1 MLRHYILITIR
12 NLARHLN
19 FSIINIGGL
28 AIGLASFI
36 FIILYITDELK
47 YDRFNE
53 KAASIYRVNRF
64 YNSNDVNEDA
74 ATCSFPFAPTLHMDY
89 PGMVKNTCRFF
100 NFMTNQVF
108 IDYLKDDS
116 TLTKYNEP
124 GFFVVDSTV
133 FQMFTFPFVRGNP
146 ETALDAP
153 NKMVITESTA
163 ARYFGDEDPIGET
176 MRLAEQLNVEV
187 SGVIEDLPSQSHFRI
202 DFLCSMSTVRQ
213 AFGGRLPQT
222 WIWNP
227 CWTYI
232 ELADDVLPEA
242 LEARL
247 PEFYENHY
255 TDLSNQDVTLYL
267 QKLTDIHLKSHHE
280 YEMHAN
286 SNILYV
292 YILSV
297 IAAIVLSLACINFMN
312 LSTANSATRTKEIG
326 IKKTFGAGR
335 ITLIKQFLGETIFT
349 TLVSLLIA
357 CLLVELLLPGFNQFT
372 DKNISGDYIIAF
384 SSVGFGILLVVC
396 VGFLAGAYPAF
407 YLSSFNPIVIFR
419 GGLRNGNNS
428 GIARKILVTVQFAI
442 SIALIIGTLIV
453 FSQLKF
459 IRNTDLGFKKD
470 QILLLQSRGVNQI
483 QQNYETFKENL
494 LRYPEIESVTAMED
508 ILGANHNTRGVTIEG
523 LSEDQQF
530 WYPMFIVRDDFIET
544 FDIEVLA
551 GRAFSK
557 DIRTDTANA
566 IMINETMASNLGWTN
581 EEALGKRIV
590 YEGDERVIGVFRDF
604 HILSLHKPMNN
615 FILDMVRNPGFAA
628 GMTNYIAIRV
638 NTSSYKKV
646 LNSIEEEWNVFAQS
660 RPFEYSFLDQELQDL
675 YNDEDKFGKFSLMLT
690 ILALLIASFGLIG
703 LTSYIAEQRT
713 KEIGIRRAMGAT
725 FTSVIR
731 LLSNEFIKLI
741 LLANLIAWPIAYL
754 VANNWLNNFTKRIP
768 IDLKLFLIA
777 GLGTLVI
784 AILITSYRALK
795 ASSRNPAD
803 TLRYE

>member
-1 MLRHYILITIR
+1 MLKHYILITLR

-47 YDRFNE
+47 YDRFHE

-74 ATCSFPFAPTLHMDY
+74 ATCSFPFAPTLQMDY

-108 IDYLKDDS
+108 IDYQKDS
-116 TLTKYNEP
+116 TTLIKYNES

-146 ETALDAP
+146 EMALDAP

-163 ARYFGDEDPIGET
+163 ARYFGDEDPIGKT

-187 SGVIEDLPSQSHFRI
+187 SGVIEDLPDQSHFRI

-232 ELADDVLPEA
+232 ELADDALPEA

-292 YILSV
+292 YILAV

-312 LSTANSATRTKEIG
+312 LTTANSATRTKEIG
-326 IKKTFGAGR
+326 IKKTFGADR

-372 DKNISGDYIIAF
+372 DKNISGDYIIAL
-384 SSVGFGILLVVC
+384 SSVGFGILLVLS

-419 GGLRNGNNS
+419 GGVRNGNNT

-459 IRNTDLGFKKD
+459 IRNADLGFKKD
-470 QILLLQSRGVNQI
+470 QILILQSRGVNQI

-557 DIRTDTANA
+557 DIRSDTASA
-566 IMINETMASNLGWTN
+566 IMINETMARNLGWTS

-590 YEGDERVIGVFRDF
+590 HEGDERVIGVFRDF
-604 HILSLHKPMNN
+604 HILSLHKPVNN
-615 FILDMVRNPGFAA
+615 FILDMVRNPGFAT

-638 NTSSYKKV
+638 NASSYKKI
-646 LNSIEEEWNVFAQS
+646 LQTIEEEWNVFAPS

-675 YNDEDKFGKFSLMLT
+675 YDDEDKFGKFSLMLT
-690 ILALLIASFGLIG
+690 ILALMIASFGLIG

-725 FTSVIR
+725 FASVIR
-731 LLSNEFIKLI
+731 LLSSEFVKLI
-741 LLANLIAWPIAYL
+741 LLANLIAWPTAYL
-754 VANNWLNNFTKRIP
+754 VAHNWLNNFTKRIP
-768 IDLKLFLIA
+768 IDLKLFVIA

>member
-47 YDRFNE
+47 YDRFHE

-74 ATCSFPFAPTLHMDY
+74 ATCSFPFAPTLQLDY
-89 PGMVKNTCRFF
+89 TGMVKNTCRFF
-100 NFMTNQVF
+100 NFMVNQTFVE
-108 IDYLKDDS
+108 YQKDDT
-116 TLTKYNEP
+116 TLIKYNEP

-133 FQMFTFPFVRGNP
+133 FQMFTFPLVQGNP
-146 ETALDAP
+146 ETALVAP
-153 NKMVITESTA
+153 NSLVITESTA
-163 ARYFGDEDPIGET
+163 ARYFGDEDPIGKT
-176 MRLAEQLNVEV
+176 MRLVEQLNVEV
-187 SGVIEDLPSQSHFRI
+187 TGVMEDLPSQSHFRI
-202 DFLCSMSTVRQ
+202 DFLCSMSTIRL

-227 CWTYI
+227 CWTYV
-232 ELADDVLPEA
+232 ELPEKVQPEE
-242 LEARL
+242 LEARF

-255 TDLSNQDVTLYL
+255 PDLSDQDVTLYL

-297 IAAIVLSLACINFMN
+297 IAVIVLSLACINFMN
-312 LSTANSATRTKEIG
+312 LTTANSATRTKEIG
-326 IKKTFGAGR
+326 IKKTFGADR
-335 ITLIKQFLGETIFT
+335 FTLVKQFLGETIFT
-349 TLVSLLIA
+349 TFVSLILA
-357 CLLVELLLPGFNQFT
+357 CLFVELLLPGFNHFT
-372 DKNISGDYIIAF
+372 DKSISGEYIIAIT
-384 SSVGFGILLVVC
+384 SIGFGILLVLS
-396 VGFLAGAYPAF
+396 VGLLAGAYPAF

-419 GGLRNGNNS
+419 GGLRNGKS
-428 GIARKILVTVQFAI
+428 SAVARKILVTVQFAI

-453 FSQLKF
+453 FSQLKY
-459 IRNTDLGFKKD
+459 IRNADLGFKKD
-470 QILLLQSRGVNQI
+470 QILLLQAQGVNQI
-483 QQNYETFKENL
+483 QRNYETFKENL
-494 LRYPEIESVTAMED
+494 LKYPEIESVTAMED
-508 ILGANHNTRGVTIEG
+508 IIGANHNTRGITIEG
-523 LSEDQQF
+523 LSEDQRF
-530 WYPMFIVRDDFIET
+530 WYPMFIVRSDFIET
-544 FDIEVLA
+544 FDINVVA

-566 IMINETMASNLGWTN
+566 IMINEKMANNLGWTN
-581 EEALGKRIV
+581 EEALGKRIIH
-590 YEGDERVIGVFRDF
+590 EGDERVIGVFQDF
-604 HILSLHKPMNN
+604 NILSVHKPMNN

-638 NTSSYKKV
+638 NTSNYKKI
-646 LNSIEEEWNVFAQS
+646 LKTIEKEWNVFAMN
-660 RPFEYSFLDQELQDL
+660 RPFEYSFLDKELQNL
-675 YNDEDKFGKFSLMLT
+675 YDDEDKFGRFSVMLT
-690 ILALLIASFGLIG
+690 ILALLIASLGLIG

-725 FTSVIR
+725 FASIIR
-731 LLSNEFIKLI
+731 LLSNEFVKLI

-754 VANNWLNNFTKRIP
+754 VANNWLNNFTKRISVNFM
-768 IDLKLFLIA
+768 LFLYA
-777 GLGTLVI
+777 GLGTLII
-784 AILITSYRALK
+784 AVLITSYRALK
-795 ASSRNPAD
+795 ASSRNPAE